1 MMMTQFRL
9 IKQHAGIAPILLLD
23 DIFDKLDIERVERL
37 ISFVTNNGFG
47 QIFLTDS
54 NKSRLD
60 TLLKKTD
67 ANYKLFKMN
76 SGNVEL
82 IQSSLQ

>member
-1 MMMTQFRL
+1 VFVL
-9 IKQHAGIAPILLLD
+9 ILLLD
-23 DIFDKLDIERVERL
+23 DIFDKLDVERVERL
-37 ISFVTNNGFG
+37 IAFVTGNGFG

-60 TLLKKTD
+60 SLLQHTNAD
-67 ANYKLFKMN
+67 YKLFKMV

-82 IQSSLQ
+82 IQSSPL

>member
-1 MMMTQFRL
+1 MMTQFHI
-9 IKQHAGIAPILLLD
+9 IKQHAGISPILLLD

-37 ISFVTNNGFG
+37 IAFVTNNGFG

-60 TLLKKTD
+60 ALLKKTEAD
-67 ANYKLFKMN
+67 YKLFRMS

-82 IQSSLQ
+82 IQSSEQ